1 MFKAN
6 TRGVEVTV
14 MPVFMDKSSDPEAN
28 AYFWSY
34 RVTIENKSG
43 EPLQLISRYWHIT
56 DANGQAEEVRGD
68 GVIGQQPHIPHGGNF
83 TYTSG
88 CPLKTSSG
96 IMVGKYYM
104 KTDSGQMLEF
114 DIPAFSLDLP
124 GAKPVMN

>member
-14 MPVFMDKSSDPEAN
+14 MPVYIDERSDPAN
-28 AYFWSY
+28 NSYFWAY
-34 RVTIENKSG
+34 RVIVENNSG

-56 DANGQAEEVRGD
+56 DANGKVEEVRGD
-68 GVIGQQPHIPHGGNF
+68 GVIGQQPDIPNGSNF

-88 CPLKTSSG
+88 CPLNTPSG
-96 IMVGKYYM
+96 IMAGKYFM
-104 KTDSGQMLEF
+104 KTETSQMLEV

-124 GAKPVMN
+124 GIDPMIN